1 MSPSEKLQRTLEWS
15 DIIRK
20 FAEAG
25 MRQRCP
31 NADERAIFLRMA
43 RQNLGP
49 ELFRKVYGGGW
60 HDPATPGHLLR
71 RTVTRHPLLKLIALG
86 RGRLA
91 GGGHTSA

>member
-1 MSPSEKLQRTLEWS
+1 MSPPEKLRRTLEWS
-15 DIIRK
+15 DMIRK

-31 NADERAIFLRMA
+31 NADAREIFLRMA

-49 ELFRKVYGGGW
+49 ELFRNVCGGGW
-60 HDPATPGHLLR
+60 HDAATPGHLLR
-71 RTVTRHPLLKLIALG
+71 RTVSRHPLLKLIVPG
-86 RGRLA
+86 RGKLA